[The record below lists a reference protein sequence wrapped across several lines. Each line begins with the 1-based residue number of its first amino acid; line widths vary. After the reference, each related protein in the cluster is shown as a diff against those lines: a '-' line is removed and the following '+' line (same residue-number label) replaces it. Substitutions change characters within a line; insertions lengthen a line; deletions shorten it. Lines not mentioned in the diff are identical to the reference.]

1 MDYYDRGTKKEDLI
15 KVYFGHRIFVVG
27 KSKVFIIPEE
37 ELGNRIWTIGNAAHE
52 FSRNHEK
59 YTEAHFKRF
68 ARFCCFC
75 DEKFHIQSSWIGDL
89 PRFIMPDD
97 VCAATRKTCERY
109 ALNARLWAN
118 TVHCKPL
125 KSLKSSKSCD
135 SHVPKPTPYVS
146 KRKLHVSK
154 RKPKSYYGARK
165 RNNFRRRE
173 KAERLAELKTFY
185 KMMKQRYAD
194 RHS

>member
-59 YTEAHFKRF
+59 YAEAHFKRF

-89 PRFIMPDD
+89 PRIIMPDD

-125 KSLKSSKSCD
+125 KSCD

-154 RKPKSYYGARK
+154 RKPVYYGGVKK
-165 RNNFRRRE
+165 RNNLNIRHRL
-173 KAERLAELKTFY
+173 KARRLALLLG
-185 KMMKQRYAD
+185 
-194 RHS
+194 